1 MNVPV
6 ILNGNKTILEAP
18 ADETL
23 MSVLRRI
30 GCASVKCGC
39 GQGMCGSCTVLLNDS
54 PVATCK
60 IPLGIIQNADIVTLE
75 YFERTKE
82 YSIMKTHV
90 DIGGEILKDFTS
102 IKNVADGAKYHHER
116 YDGKGYNTGLKGEEI
131 PLTARIIG
139 LADAFD
145 AMTSKRVYRPAM
157 KMDKVIQELKDGSG
171 TQFDPKL
178 VEILL
183 ELLNSGRLDVSEIK
197 KQSEEIEE

>member
-6 ILNGNKTILEAP
+6 TLNGNKTILEAP

-82 YSIMKTHV
+82 YSIIIKGFELAGIKLCGLCDAGKIFSAYQLLKMSRIPSRDEIREQVRSLAPCCTDLNTLINGILIAI
-90 DIGGEILKDFTS
+90 DIRDNGVERASK
-102 IKNVADGAKYHHER
+102 KAER
-116 YDGKGYNTGLKGEEI
+116 YK
-131 PLTARIIG
+131 
-139 LADAFD
+139 
-145 AMTSKRVYRPAM
+145 
-157 KMDKVIQELKDGSG
+157 
-171 TQFDPKL
+171 
-178 VEILL
+178 
-183 ELLNSGRLDVSEIK
+183 
-197 KQSEEIEE
+197 

>member
-39 GQGMCGSCTVLLNDS
+39 GQGTCGSCTVLLNDN

-82 YSIMKTHV
+82 YSIIMKGFELAGIKLCGLCDSGKIFSAYQLVKLNRIPTR
-90 DIGGEILKDFTS
+90 DEIYEQVRSLAPCCTDLNTLINGIILALEVRDHGIEKAVKKAEKLK
-102 IKNVADGAKYHHER
+102 
-116 YDGKGYNTGLKGEEI
+116 
-131 PLTARIIG
+131 
-139 LADAFD
+139 
-145 AMTSKRVYRPAM
+145 
-157 KMDKVIQELKDGSG
+157 
-171 TQFDPKL
+171 
-178 VEILL
+178 
-183 ELLNSGRLDVSEIK
+183 
-197 KQSEEIEE
+197 

>member
-6 ILNGNKTILEAP
+6 VLNGNKTILEAP

-82 YSIMKTHV
+82 YSIIKKGFELAGIKLCGLCDSGKIFSAYQLIKMNKIPSKDEIREQVRSLAPCCTDLNTLIKGIIIAL
-90 DIGGEILKDFTS
+90 DIRDNGIERASRK
-102 IKNVADGAKYHHER
+102 AER
-116 YDGKGYNTGLKGEEI
+116 YK
-131 PLTARIIG
+131 
-139 LADAFD
+139 
-145 AMTSKRVYRPAM
+145 
-157 KMDKVIQELKDGSG
+157 
-171 TQFDPKL
+171 
-178 VEILL
+178 
-183 ELLNSGRLDVSEIK
+183 
-197 KQSEEIEE
+197 

>member
-39 GQGMCGSCTVLLNDS
+39 GQGTCGSCTVLLNDN

-82 YSIMKTHV
+82 YTIIMKGFELAGIKMCGLCDSGKIFSAYQLVKLNRIPTR
-90 DIGGEILKDFTS
+90 DEIYEQVRSLAPCCTDLNTL
-102 IKNVADGAKYHHER
+102 INGIILAIEIRDHGIERAAKKAER
-116 YDGKGYNTGLKGEEI
+116 QK
-131 PLTARIIG
+131 
-139 LADAFD
+139 
-145 AMTSKRVYRPAM
+145 
-157 KMDKVIQELKDGSG
+157 
-171 TQFDPKL
+171 
-178 VEILL
+178 
-183 ELLNSGRLDVSEIK
+183 
-197 KQSEEIEE
+197 

>member
-39 GQGMCGSCTVLLNDS
+39 GQGTCGSCTVLLNDN

-82 YSIMKTHV
+82 YSI
-90 DIGGEILKDFTS
+90 I
-102 IKNVADGAKYHHER
+102 IKGFELAGIKLC
-116 YDGKGYNTGLKGEEI
+116 GLC
-131 PLTARIIG
+131 
-139 LADAFD
+139 
-145 AMTSKRVYRPAM
+145 
-157 KMDKVIQELKDGSG
+157 
-171 TQFDPKL
+171 
-178 VEILL
+178 
-183 ELLNSGRLDVSEIK
+183 NSGKIFSAYQLVKLNKIPTRDEIYEQVRSLAPCCTDLNTLINGIILALEIRDHGIEKAIK
-197 KQSEEIEE
+197 KAEKIK

>member
-39 GQGMCGSCTVLLNDS
+39 GQGTCGSCTVLLNDN

-82 YSIMKTHV
+82 YSIIMKGFELAGIKLCGLCDSGKIFSAYQLVKLNKIPTR
-90 DIGGEILKDFTS
+90 DEIYEQVRSLAPCCTDLNTLINGIILALEIRDNGIEKATRR
-102 IKNVADGAKYHHER
+102 AER
-116 YDGKGYNTGLKGEEI
+116 NK
-131 PLTARIIG
+131 
-139 LADAFD
+139 
-145 AMTSKRVYRPAM
+145 
-157 KMDKVIQELKDGSG
+157 
-171 TQFDPKL
+171 
-178 VEILL
+178 
-183 ELLNSGRLDVSEIK
+183 
-197 KQSEEIEE
+197 

>member
-30 GCASVKCGC
+30 GCSSVKCGC
-39 GQGMCGSCTVLLNDS
+39 GQGTCGSCTVLLNDS

-82 YSIMKTHV
+82 YSIIMK
-90 DIGGEILKDFTS
+90 GFELAG
-102 IKNVADGAKYHHER
+102 IKLCGLCDS
-116 YDGKGYNTGLKGEEI
+116 GKIFSAYQLVKLNRIPTREEI
-131 PLTARIIG
+131 YEQVRSLAPCCTDLNTLINGII
-139 LADAFD
+139 LALEIRDHGIEKA
-145 AMTSKRVYRPAM
+145 AKKAE
-157 KMDKVIQELKDGSG
+157 KLK
-171 TQFDPKL
+171 
-178 VEILL
+178 
-183 ELLNSGRLDVSEIK
+183 
-197 KQSEEIEE
+197 

>member
-39 GQGMCGSCTVLLNDS
+39 GQGTCGSCTVLLNDN

-82 YSIMKTHV
+82 YSNIMKGFELAGIKLCGLCNAGKIFSAYQLV
-90 DIGGEILKDFTS
+90 KLNRIPSRDEIYEQVRSLAPCCTDLNTLINGIILTLEIRDNGIEKAV
-102 IKNVADGAKYHHER
+102 KKAER
-116 YDGKGYNTGLKGEEI
+116 FK
-131 PLTARIIG
+131 
-139 LADAFD
+139 
-145 AMTSKRVYRPAM
+145 
-157 KMDKVIQELKDGSG
+157 
-171 TQFDPKL
+171 
-178 VEILL
+178 
-183 ELLNSGRLDVSEIK
+183 
-197 KQSEEIEE
+197 

>member
-39 GQGMCGSCTVLLNDS
+39 GQGTCGSCTVLLNDN

-60 IPLGIIQNADIVTLE
+60 IPLGIVQNADIVTLE

-82 YSIMKTHV
+82 YTMIMKGFELVGIKMCGLCDSGKIFSAYQLIKMNKIPTR
-90 DIGGEILKDFTS
+90 DEIYEQVRSLAPCCTDLNTL
-102 IKNVADGAKYHHER
+102 IKGIMLAIEIRDHGVER
-116 YDGKGYNTGLKGEEI
+116 A
-131 PLTARIIG
+131 ARK
-139 LADAFD
+139 AERQ
-145 AMTSKRVYRPAM
+145 K
-157 KMDKVIQELKDGSG
+157 
-171 TQFDPKL
+171 
-178 VEILL
+178 
-183 ELLNSGRLDVSEIK
+183 
-197 KQSEEIEE
+197 

>member
-30 GCASVKCGC
+30 GCASIKCGC
-39 GQGMCGSCTVLLNDS
+39 GQGTCGSCTVLLNDN

-82 YSIMKTHV
+82 YTMIMKGFELAGIKMCGLCDSGKIFSAYQLIKLNKIPTR
-90 DIGGEILKDFTS
+90 DEIYEQVRSLAPCCTDLNTL
-102 IKNVADGAKYHHER
+102 IRGIILAIEIRDHGVER
-116 YDGKGYNTGLKGEEI
+116 A
-131 PLTARIIG
+131 ARK
-139 LADAFD
+139 AERQ
-145 AMTSKRVYRPAM
+145 K
-157 KMDKVIQELKDGSG
+157 
-171 TQFDPKL
+171 
-178 VEILL
+178 
-183 ELLNSGRLDVSEIK
+183 
-197 KQSEEIEE
+197 

>member
-39 GQGMCGSCTVLLNDS
+39 GQGTCGSCTVLLNDN

-82 YSIMKTHV
+82 YSIIMK
-90 DIGGEILKDFTS
+90 GFELAG
-102 IKNVADGAKYHHER
+102 IKLC
-116 YDGKGYNTGLKGEEI
+116 GLC
-131 PLTARIIG
+131 
-139 LADAFD
+139 
-145 AMTSKRVYRPAM
+145 
-157 KMDKVIQELKDGSG
+157 
-171 TQFDPKL
+171 
-178 VEILL
+178 
-183 ELLNSGRLDVSEIK
+183 NSGKIFSAYQLVKMSKIPTRDEIYEQVRSLAPCCTDLNTLINGIILALEIRDHGIERAVK
-197 KQSEEIEE
+197 KAERFK

>member
-39 GQGMCGSCTVLLNDS
+39 GQGTCGSCTVLLNDN

-82 YSIMKTHV
+82 YSIIMK
-90 DIGGEILKDFTS
+90 GFEL
-102 IKNVADGAKYHHER
+102 
-116 YDGKGYNTGLKGEEI
+116 
-131 PLTARIIG
+131 ARIKLCG
-139 LADAFD
+139 LC
-145 AMTSKRVYRPAM
+145 
-157 KMDKVIQELKDGSG
+157 
-171 TQFDPKL
+171 
-178 VEILL
+178 
-183 ELLNSGRLDVSEIK
+183 NSGKIFSAYQLVKLNKIPTRDEIYE
-197 KQSEEIEE
+197 QVRSLAPCCTDLNTLINGIILALEIRDNGIEKATRKAGRI

>member
-39 GQGMCGSCTVLLNDS
+39 GQGTCGSCTVLLNDN

-75 YFERTKE
+75 YFERTTE
-82 YSIMKTHV
+82 YSRIMK
-90 DIGGEILKDFTS
+90 GFELAG
-102 IKNVADGAKYHHER
+102 IKLCGLCDS
-116 YDGKGYNTGLKGEEI
+116 GKIFSAYQLVKLNRIPTREEI
-131 PLTARIIG
+131 YEQVRSLAPCCTDLNTLINGII
-139 LADAFD
+139 LA
-145 AMTSKRVYRPAM
+145 
-157 KMDKVIQELKDGSG
+157 L
-171 TQFDPKL
+171 
-178 VEILL
+178 EIRDHGI
-183 ELLNSGRLDVSEIK
+183 EKAIK
-197 KQSEEIEE
+197 KAEKIK

>member
-39 GQGMCGSCTVLLNDS
+39 GQGTCGSCTVLLNDN

-60 IPLGIIQNADIVTLE
+60 IPLGIVQNADIVTLE

-82 YSIMKTHV
+82 YSIIMKGFELAGIKMCGLCDSGKIFSAYQLV
-90 DIGGEILKDFTS
+90 KLNKIPDRDEIYEQVRSLAPCCTDLNTLINGIILAIEIRDHGIERAARKAEKLK
-102 IKNVADGAKYHHER
+102 
-116 YDGKGYNTGLKGEEI
+116 
-131 PLTARIIG
+131 
-139 LADAFD
+139 
-145 AMTSKRVYRPAM
+145 
-157 KMDKVIQELKDGSG
+157 
-171 TQFDPKL
+171 
-178 VEILL
+178 
-183 ELLNSGRLDVSEIK
+183 
-197 KQSEEIEE
+197 

>member
-39 GQGMCGSCTVLLNDS
+39 GQGTCGSCTVLLNDN

-60 IPLGIIQNADIVTLE
+60 IPLGIVQNADIVTLE

-82 YSIMKTHV
+82 YTMIMK
-90 DIGGEILKDFTS
+90 GFEL
-102 IKNVADGAKYHHER
+102 
-116 YDGKGYNTGLKGEEI
+116 
-131 PLTARIIG
+131 ARIKMCG
-139 LADAFD
+139 LCDSGKIFSA
-145 AMTSKRVYRPAM
+145 YQLI
-157 KMDKVIQELKDGSG
+157 KMNKIPTRDEIYEQVRSLAPCCTDLNTLIKGIMLAIEIRDHG
-171 TQFDPKL
+171 
-178 VEILL
+178 VERAARKA
-183 ELLNSGRLDVSEIK
+183 ERQK
-197 KQSEEIEE
+197 

>member
-39 GQGMCGSCTVLLNDS
+39 GQGTCGSCTVLLNDN

-82 YSIMKTHV
+82 YSIIMK
-90 DIGGEILKDFTS
+90 GFELAG
-102 IKNVADGAKYHHER
+102 IKLCGLCDS
-116 YDGKGYNTGLKGEEI
+116 GKIFSAYQLVKLNRIPTREEI
-131 PLTARIIG
+131 YEQVRSLAPCCTDLNTLINGII
-139 LADAFD
+139 LA
-145 AMTSKRVYRPAM
+145 
-157 KMDKVIQELKDGSG
+157 L
-171 TQFDPKL
+171 
-178 VEILL
+178 EIRDHGI
-183 ELLNSGRLDVSEIK
+183 EKAIK
-197 KQSEEIEE
+197 KAEKIK

>member
-39 GQGMCGSCTVLLNDS
+39 GQGTCGSCTVLLNDN

-82 YSIMKTHV
+82 YSIIMK
-90 DIGGEILKDFTS
+90 GFELAG
-102 IKNVADGAKYHHER
+102 IKLCGLCDS
-116 YDGKGYNTGLKGEEI
+116 GKIFSAYQSVKLNRIPTREEI
-131 PLTARIIG
+131 YEQVRSLAPCCTDLNTLINGII
-139 LADAFD
+139 LA
-145 AMTSKRVYRPAM
+145 
-157 KMDKVIQELKDGSG
+157 L
-171 TQFDPKL
+171 
-178 VEILL
+178 EIRDHGI
-183 ELLNSGRLDVSEIK
+183 EKAIK
-197 KQSEEIEE
+197 KAEKIK

>member
-30 GCASVKCGC
+30 GCSSVKCGC
-39 GQGMCGSCTVLLNDS
+39 GQGTCGSCTVLLNDN

-82 YSIMKTHV
+82 YTMIMK
-90 DIGGEILKDFTS
+90 GFELAG
-102 IKNVADGAKYHHER
+102 IKMC
-116 YDGKGYNTGLKGEEI
+116 GLC
-131 PLTARIIG
+131 
-139 LADAFD
+139 
-145 AMTSKRVYRPAM
+145 
-157 KMDKVIQELKDGSG
+157 
-171 TQFDPKL
+171 
-178 VEILL
+178 
-183 ELLNSGRLDVSEIK
+183 NSGKIFSAYQLIKMNKIPTRDEIYE
-197 KQSEEIEE
+197 QVRSLAPCCTDLNTLIRGIILAIEIRDHGVERAARKAERQK

>member
-39 GQGMCGSCTVLLNDS
+39 GQGTCGSCTVLLNDN

-82 YSIMKTHV
+82 YTMIMK
-90 DIGGEILKDFTS
+90 GFELAG
-102 IKNVADGAKYHHER
+102 IKMC
-116 YDGKGYNTGLKGEEI
+116 GLC
-131 PLTARIIG
+131 
-139 LADAFD
+139 
-145 AMTSKRVYRPAM
+145 
-157 KMDKVIQELKDGSG
+157 
-171 TQFDPKL
+171 
-178 VEILL
+178 
-183 ELLNSGRLDVSEIK
+183 NSGKIFSAYQLIKMNKIPTRDEIYEQVRSLAPCCTDLNTLINGIILALEIRDHGIEKAAK
-197 KQSEEIEE
+197 KAEKLK

>member
-39 GQGMCGSCTVLLNDS
+39 GQGTCGSCTVLLNDN

-60 IPLGIIQNADIVTLE
+60 IPLGIVQNADIVTLE

-82 YSIMKTHV
+82 YTMIMKGFELAGIKMCGLCDSGKIFSAYQLIKMNKIPTR
-90 DIGGEILKDFTS
+90 DEIYEQVRSLAPCCTDLNTL
-102 IKNVADGAKYHHER
+102 IKGIMLAIEIRDHGVER
-116 YDGKGYNTGLKGEEI
+116 A
-131 PLTARIIG
+131 ARK
-139 LADAFD
+139 AERQ
-145 AMTSKRVYRPAM
+145 K
-157 KMDKVIQELKDGSG
+157 
-171 TQFDPKL
+171 
-178 VEILL
+178 
-183 ELLNSGRLDVSEIK
+183 
-197 KQSEEIEE
+197 

>member
-39 GQGMCGSCTVLLNDS
+39 GQGTCGSCTVLLNDN

-82 YSIMKTHV
+82 YSIIMK
-90 DIGGEILKDFTS
+90 GFELAG
-102 IKNVADGAKYHHER
+102 IKLC
-116 YDGKGYNTGLKGEEI
+116 GLC
-131 PLTARIIG
+131 
-139 LADAFD
+139 
-145 AMTSKRVYRPAM
+145 
-157 KMDKVIQELKDGSG
+157 
-171 TQFDPKL
+171 
-178 VEILL
+178 
-183 ELLNSGRLDVSEIK
+183 NSGKIFSAYQLVKLNRIPTRDEIYEQVRSLAPCCTDLNTLINGIILALEIRDHGIEKAAK
-197 KQSEEIEE
+197 KAEKLK

>member
-39 GQGMCGSCTVLLNDS
+39 GQGTCGSCTVLLNDN

-82 YSIMKTHV
+82 YSIIMKGFELAGIKLCGLCDSGKIFSAYQLVKLNKIPTRE
-90 DIGGEILKDFTS
+90 EIYEQVRSLAPCCTDLNTLINGIILALEIRDHGIEKAAR
-102 IKNVADGAKYHHER
+102 KAER
-116 YDGKGYNTGLKGEEI
+116 YK
-131 PLTARIIG
+131 
-139 LADAFD
+139 
-145 AMTSKRVYRPAM
+145 
-157 KMDKVIQELKDGSG
+157 
-171 TQFDPKL
+171 
-178 VEILL
+178 
-183 ELLNSGRLDVSEIK
+183 
-197 KQSEEIEE
+197 

>member
-30 GCASVKCGC
+30 GCSSVKCGC
-39 GQGMCGSCTVLLNDS
+39 GQGTCGSCTVLLNDS

-82 YSIMKTHV
+82 YSIIMKGFELAGIKLCGLCDSGKIFSAYQLVKLNRIPTR
-90 DIGGEILKDFTS
+90 DEIYEQVRSLAPCCTDLNTLINGIILALEVRDHGIEKAAKKAEKLK
-102 IKNVADGAKYHHER
+102 
-116 YDGKGYNTGLKGEEI
+116 
-131 PLTARIIG
+131 
-139 LADAFD
+139 
-145 AMTSKRVYRPAM
+145 
-157 KMDKVIQELKDGSG
+157 
-171 TQFDPKL
+171 
-178 VEILL
+178 
-183 ELLNSGRLDVSEIK
+183 
-197 KQSEEIEE
+197 

>member
-82 YSIMKTHV
+82 YSIIIKGFELAGIKLCGLCDSGKIFSAYQLLKMNRIPSRDEIREQVRSLAPCCTDLNTLINGIV
-90 DIGGEILKDFTS
+90 IALDIRDNGVEKAS
-102 IKNVADGAKYHHER
+102 RKAER
-116 YDGKGYNTGLKGEEI
+116 YK
-131 PLTARIIG
+131 
-139 LADAFD
+139 
-145 AMTSKRVYRPAM
+145 
-157 KMDKVIQELKDGSG
+157 
-171 TQFDPKL
+171 
-178 VEILL
+178 
-183 ELLNSGRLDVSEIK
+183 
-197 KQSEEIEE
+197 

>member
-39 GQGMCGSCTVLLNDS
+39 GQGTCGSCTVLLNDN

-82 YSIMKTHV
+82 YSMI
-90 DIGGEILKDFTS
+90 
-102 IKNVADGAKYHHER
+102 IKGFELAGIKLC
-116 YDGKGYNTGLKGEEI
+116 GLC
-131 PLTARIIG
+131 
-139 LADAFD
+139 
-145 AMTSKRVYRPAM
+145 
-157 KMDKVIQELKDGSG
+157 
-171 TQFDPKL
+171 
-178 VEILL
+178 
-183 ELLNSGRLDVSEIK
+183 NSGKIFSAYQLVKLNKIPTRDEIYEQVRSLAPCCTDLNTLINGIILALEIRDHGIEKAAK
-197 KQSEEIEE
+197 KAERI

>member
-6 ILNGNKTILEAP
+6 TLNGNKTILEAP

-39 GQGMCGSCTVLLNDS
+39 GQGTCGSCTVLLNDN

-82 YSIMKTHV
+82 YSIIMKGFELAGIKLCGLCDSGKIFSAYQLVKLNKIPTRE
-90 DIGGEILKDFTS
+90 EIYEQVRSLAPCCTDLNTLINGIILALEIRDHGIEKAAR
-102 IKNVADGAKYHHER
+102 KAER
-116 YDGKGYNTGLKGEEI
+116 YK
-131 PLTARIIG
+131 
-139 LADAFD
+139 
-145 AMTSKRVYRPAM
+145 
-157 KMDKVIQELKDGSG
+157 
-171 TQFDPKL
+171 
-178 VEILL
+178 
-183 ELLNSGRLDVSEIK
+183 
-197 KQSEEIEE
+197 

>member
-23 MSVLRRI
+23 MSVLIRI

-39 GQGMCGSCTVLLNDS
+39 GQGTCGSCTVLLNDN

-82 YSIMKTHV
+82 YSIIMKGFELAGIKLCGLCDSGKIFSAYQLVKLNRIPTR
-90 DIGGEILKDFTS
+90 DEIYEQVRSLAPCCTDLNTLINGIILALEVRDHGIEKAVKKAEKLK
-102 IKNVADGAKYHHER
+102 
-116 YDGKGYNTGLKGEEI
+116 
-131 PLTARIIG
+131 
-139 LADAFD
+139 
-145 AMTSKRVYRPAM
+145 
-157 KMDKVIQELKDGSG
+157 
-171 TQFDPKL
+171 
-178 VEILL
+178 
-183 ELLNSGRLDVSEIK
+183 
-197 KQSEEIEE
+197 